1 VDKNKRGMEPGKA
14 VWWYSNASR
23 FWSEIIT
30 QGSSGEPLEM
40 FFRLIKIYICRST
53 TLQEN
58 VMEVL
63 HNLNL
68 LYISF
73 LVFPPFI
80 LANASLIMAFHLF
93 SS

>member
-1 VDKNKRGMEPGKA
+1 
-14 VWWYSNASR
+14 
-23 FWSEIIT
+23 
-30 QGSSGEPLEM
+30 
-40 FFRLIKIYICRST
+40 
-53 TLQEN
+53 
-58 VMEVL
+58 MEVL